1 MAEYDLLSTYITER
15 DLDFL
20 FLEEF
25 NCNESFQKWFWRKT
39 HPEIDPAIPIESFI
53 QDVKAIHSVSEGGEG
68 YGETDILVD
77 YHVKEPAGRP
87 VRFLVENKIIAP
99 FGPGQ
104 IERYRKRSWKYEHHK
119 KCKRCFTVLLA
130 PECYYKDSPLFQ
142 DAEKKAFDFIV
153 SYDEVR
159 GFLEDLKQREGVTEA
174 SRRYFHKIRIL
185 EQAIEKSRRG
195 PSEPVDDPITHSFKE
210 KYYRYV
216 AEHFPNFES
225 TKTTGKKV
233 SAYSDWINL
242 HHSILKKFSDISKL
256 GLLHKVRKGHDR
268 LDLQFTGWGKYDAI
282 VRPKLEPLLEYRM
295 KYIVTTNQHTVI
307 ISIPLIPIDIQKPF
321 EEESSKVHAALGEAN
336 RLINWLERNREPLLA
351 IAREIQN
358 PGNGTNLE
366 G

>member
-1 MAEYDLLSTYITER
+1 MAEYDLLSTYIAER

-25 NCNESFQKWFWRKT
+25 NCNESFQRWFWRKT
-39 HPEIDPAIPIESFI
+39 HLETGPSAPLESFI
-53 QDVKAIHSVSEGGEG
+53 QEVKAIHSVSEGGEG

-77 YHVKEPAGRP
+77 YHVKEPAGQP

-159 GFLEDLKQREGVTEA
+159 GFLEDLKQREGVTES

-195 PSEPVDDPITHSFKE
+195 
-210 KYYRYV
+210 YV
-216 AEHFPNFES
+216 AINDPVTQEFNVKYFQFALDQSLDIGVRNPG
-225 TKTTGKKV
+225 TKSVPAGSRWFYLK
-233 SAYSDWINL
+233 
-242 HHSILKKFSDISKL
+242 HHSLKKHPDLPELKL
-256 GLLHKVRKGHDR
+256 VHKIGPGHDR

-351 IAREIQN
+351 ISREIQN
-358 PGNGTNLE
+358 QENRSNTE